1 MRNLGILT
9 AILVALATPVRAHEF
24 VDYFD
29 YGRTELSPAG
39 YRMIRSVFHYAQ
51 GTTPRRIVISGHMD
65 TMEDIEFSDELSRRR
80 AQSVASELVV
90 LGIDPSVIVI
100 EGRGASTLARPTPP
114 NAEERL
120 NRRVVVTMTVADS
133 RDRP

>member
-1 MRNLGILT
+1 
-9 AILVALATPVRAHEF
+9 
-24 VDYFD
+24 
-29 YGRTELSPAG
+29 
-39 YRMIRSVFHYAQ
+39 
-51 GTTPRRIVISGHMD
+51 MD